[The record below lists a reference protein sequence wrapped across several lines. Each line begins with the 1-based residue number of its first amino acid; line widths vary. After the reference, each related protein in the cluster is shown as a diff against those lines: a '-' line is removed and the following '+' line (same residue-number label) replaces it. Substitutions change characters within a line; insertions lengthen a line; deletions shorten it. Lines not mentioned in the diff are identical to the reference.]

1 MSAVSMDRPQRPDLL
16 RWKRRSRMIAVFR
29 RLLPTLI
36 AIIIL
41 SLAAQVVWNSVIAS
55 KTDTED
61 KPAPIRM
68 TNPRFQGREGDGRS
82 FVISAAT
89 ATRDDKDLRRVTLD
103 QAVVTL
109 GVDTPKPT
117 RVTAK
122 TGVYVEGE
130 PIVRLNGDVQVD
142 DGSGYHF
149 TTEVANLNTRT
160 NVVEANSPIKGV
172 GPVGEVQSDTYGVY
186 DEGDRVIFR
195 GRVRAKIKRD

>member
-1 MSAVSMDRPQRPDLL
+1 MSAVSLDRPQRLDLL

-29 RLLPTLI
+29 RLLPALI

-55 KTDTED
+55 RADTED

-89 ATRDDKDLRRVTLD
+89 ATRDDHDLRRVTLD

-117 RVTAK
+117 RVTAN

-130 PIVRLNGDVQVD
+130 PIVKLNGNVQVD

-149 TTEVANLNTRT
+149 TTERANLNTRT
-160 NVVEANSPIKGV
+160 NVVDADSAITGV
-172 GPVGEVQSDTYGVY
+172 GPAGEVQSDSYAVY
-186 DEGDRVIFR
+186 DQGDRVIFR
-195 GRVRAKIKRD
+195 GRVRAKLKRD